1 MVEVFE
7 GLPADEKGIKAGDE
21 IIKIDGNEVAELEG
35 VAQEFLNGKKNT
47 NVSLLIL
54 SNGSIKTVVVKRAGD

>member
-1 MVEVFE
+1 M
-7 GLPADEKGIKAGDE
+7 K
-21 IIKIDGNEVAELEG
+21 VAELEG